1 MQAVGHTI
9 IGIKHEENQDGYTI
23 ITNEHSG
30 LFMVADGMGGHKGG
44 HTASKIA
51 IDVIGETDKEP
62 TSEKAM
68 QQIEKANAVI
78 LEQSTED
85 KKLCGMGT
93 TIALLLVGQEKADV
107 IHIGDSRVYLF
118 RENIVTALTKDHSL
132 VQELVDRGELTE
144 QEAKRDSR
152 KNIITKALG
161 VQPVVTPD
169 HARLALKS
177 GDVFLVCSDGVI
189 NVMDEQVMA
198 QMVLDT
204 AFEDSAKS
212 VCEKALELGST
223 DDITAIVVKI

>member
-1 MQAVGHTI
+1 MQAVGHSM
-9 IGIKHEENQDGYTI
+9 IGVKHEENQDGYTI
-23 ITNEHSG
+23 ITNENSG
-30 LFMVADGMGGHKGG
+30 LFLVADGMGGHKGG

-51 IDVIGETDKEP
+51 VDII
-62 TSEKAM
+62 SEVGQKLDAEKVL
-68 QQIEKANAVI
+68 QQIEKANTVI
-78 LEQSTED
+78 LEKSTED
-85 KKLCGMGT
+85 EKLSGMGT
-93 TIALLLVGQEKADV
+93 TLALLLVGEEKADI

-132 VQELVDRGELTE
+132 VQELVDKGELTE

-161 VQPVVTPD
+161 VQPVATPD
-169 HARLALKS
+169 HVRLALKP

-198 QMVLDT
+198 QMVLDVE
-204 AFEDSAKS
+204 FEESAKS